1 MDSNTIA
8 SVLVGL
14 FDTEAAVGLAMLAA
28 VIIAIVH
35 GLLKEHHHVGSDR
48 AGWTQVRDIVFV
60 AVVIAFF
67 LLAALFVRVCEA
79 IVGP

>member
-1 MDSNTIA
+1 MDSDTLA

-35 GLLKEHHHVGSDR
+35 GLLREHHQVGSDR
-48 AGWTQVRDIVFV
+48 QAGPR
-60 AVVIAFF
+60 
-67 LLAALFVRVCEA
+67 
-79 IVGP
+79 